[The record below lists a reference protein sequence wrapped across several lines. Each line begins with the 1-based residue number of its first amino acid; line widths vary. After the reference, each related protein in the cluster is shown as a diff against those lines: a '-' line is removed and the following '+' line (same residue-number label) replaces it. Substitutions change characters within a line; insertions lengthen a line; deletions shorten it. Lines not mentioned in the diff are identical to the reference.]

1 MNDQDNK
8 LKNYSITSDLIKLIL
23 LIVVGLVIGH
33 LFNQFLYSLIFSLS
47 IFIIYILYTNY
58 IFEKWLY
65 NFKINKSSTYHKK
78 HQNLVSKVNSDFK
91 NHNIVQE
98 KLLALEKRFE
108 ELSESMPDAI
118 VVVNKNFETEWFN
131 KAAVKILSL
140 KEIDIG
146 KPIAHMIRNPS
157 FAGFI
162 KKNKVGTS
170 INFISPLKYDLTIK
184 CFMVPYGE
192 DRNLLTF
199 RDVSE
204 SDQLDKMRRDFIANV
219 SHELKTP
226 LTVIFGY
233 LETLSFSDDGYVDD
247 DIISEMLKQSK
258 RMDILISDLLKLT
271 KLQSTDIPDKDF
283 SQINLKTMA
292 NEIKTACKPEALKNK
307 NNVTV
312 LSDNDI
318 FIKGSYEEIYSALIN
333 LLSNAIAYSGKN
345 IQIEINYLAR
355 NENEVEFYIKDY
367 GAGIPEESVDR
378 LTERF
383 YRIDKGR
390 SREHGGTGLGLSIVK
405 HIINRHDGKLEIE
418 SAINEGSKFT
428 CVFPK
433 I

>member
-8 LKNYSITSDLIKLIL
+8 LKNYSIASDLIKLIL
-23 LIVVGLVIGH
+23 LIIAGLVIGH
-33 LFNQFLYSLIFSLS
+33 LFNQFLYGLIFSLS

-65 NFKINKSSTYHKK
+65 NFRINKSSAYHQK

-118 VVVNKNFETEWFN
+118 VVVNRNFETEWFN

-140 KEIDIG
+140 KEIDVG

-157 FAGFI
+157 FAEFI
-162 KKNKVGTS
+162 KKNTIGSS
-170 INFISPLKYDLTIK
+170 INFVSPLKYDLTIK

-199 RDVSE
+199 RDISE

-258 RMDILISDLLKLT
+258 RMDSLISDLLKLT
-271 KLQSTDIPDKDF
+271 KLQSTDIPDRDF
-283 SQINLKTMA
+283 SQINLKTVA
-292 NEIKTACKPEALKNK
+292 SEIKAACKPEALKNK
-307 NNVTV
+307 NNVTI

-333 LLSNAIAYSGKN
+333 LLSNAIAYSGNN
-345 IQIEINYLAR
+345 IEIEINYLAR

-367 GAGIPEESVDR
+367 GMGIPEESVDR

-405 HIINRHDGKLEIE
+405 HIMNRHDGKLEIE
-418 SAINEGSKFT
+418 SNEDI
-428 CVFPK
+428 CHL
-433 I
+433 

>member
-1 MNDQDNK
+1 MFVISTRNFPPDIGGMQNLMGGLAVAL
-8 LKNYSITSDLIKLIL
+8 LKHGPVKVFAEKTNEEDFDKKNGINITRIA
-23 LIVVGLVIGH
+23 G
-33 LFNQFLYSLIFSLS
+33 
-47 IFIIYILYTNY
+47 
-58 IFEKWLY
+58 
-65 NFKINKSSTYHKK
+65 FKIFRKYRKA
-78 HQNLVSKVNSDFK
+78 NLIHEFIRK
-91 NHNIVQE
+91 N
-98 KLLALEKRFE
+98 
-108 ELSESMPDAI
+108 
-118 VVVNKNFETEWFN
+118 T
-131 KAAVKILSL
+131 
-140 KEIDIG
+140 
-146 KPIAHMIRNPS
+146 
-157 FAGFI
+157 
-162 KKNKVGTS
+162 VGSS

-199 RDVSE
+199 RDISE

-258 RMDILISDLLKLT
+258 RMDSLINDLLKLT

-283 SQINLKTMA
+283 SQINLKTIA
-292 NEIKTACKPEALKNK
+292 NEIKAACKPEALKNK
-307 NNVTV
+307 NNVTI

-333 LLSNAIAYSGKN
+333 LLSNAIAYSGNN
-345 IQIEINYLAR
+345 IEIEINYLAR
-355 NENEVEFYIKDY
+355 NDNEVEFYVKDY
-367 GAGIPEESVDR
+367 GVGIPEESVDR

-405 HIINRHDGKLEIE
+405 HIMNRHDGKLEIE
-418 SAINEGSKFT
+418 SGTSKAGNEWKKQSFLIDTGNQYNPEICFQLFGEDKIDMLNHHDEGSKVEVSFNLSSREYNGRYFHNIDAWRIESIEKSEET
-428 CVFPK
+428 SEDIPEFNSSADDEDDLPF
-433 I
+433 

>member
-8 LKNYSITSDLIKLIL
+8 LKNYSIASDLIKLIL
-23 LIVVGLVIGH
+23 LIIAGLLIGH
-33 LFNQFLYSLIFSLS
+33 LFNQFLCGLIFSLS

-65 NFKINKSSTYHKK
+65 NFRINKSSAYHQK

-91 NHNIVQE
+91 NHNLVQE

-118 VVVNKNFETEWFN
+118 VVVNRNFETEWFN

-140 KEIDIG
+140 KEIDVG

-157 FAGFI
+157 FAEFI
-162 KKNKVGTS
+162 KKNTIGSS
-170 INFISPLKYDLTIK
+170 INFVSPLKYDLTIK

-192 DRNLLTF
+192 DKNLLTF
-199 RDVSE
+199 RDISE
-204 SDQLDKMRRDFIANV
+204 SDQVDKMRRDFIANV

-258 RMDILISDLLKLT
+258 RMDSLINDLLKLT

-283 SQINLKTMA
+283 SQINLKTVA
-292 NEIKTACKPEALKNK
+292 NEIKAACNPEALKNK
-307 NNVTV
+307 NNVTI

-333 LLSNAIAYSGKN
+333 LLSNAIAYSGNN
-345 IQIEINYLAR
+345 IEIEINYLAR
-355 NENEVEFYIKDY
+355 NDNEVEFYVKDY
-367 GAGIPEESVDR
+367 GMGIPEESVDR

-390 SREHGGTGLGLSIVK
+390 SREYGGTGLGLSIVK
-405 HIINRHDGKLEIE
+405 HIMNRHDGKLEIE
-418 SAINEGSKFT
+418 STINEGSKFI

-433 I
+433 T